1 MRAKIFSLLC
11 TKSLSGGVTIFTGGV
26 TIFASGVTILAG
38 GVTIPAGGNTGT
50 LNLFLSLFIVH
61 AIVTMV

>member
-1 MRAKIFSLLC
+1 M
-11 TKSLSGGVTIFTGGV
+11 SGGVTILTGEV

-50 LNLFLSLFIVH
+50 HFLMSSHPPANSGSLRPQ
-61 AIVTMV
+61 